1 MSLAVPA
8 LRINLSRDDLIMRA
22 GVVAFVG
29 VLLLIVG
36 LPLWALLAKGF
47 EDRNGNFVGVAN
59 YVSYFST
66 PALFQSALNSLQV
79 AAVTTVIGAGP
90 SICARGMR
98 EPVTCRVSSWVTGS
112 SACAAPPPGGAS

>member
-36 LPLWALLAKGF
+36 LPLWALLAL
-47 EDRNGNFVGVAN
+47 V
-59 YVSYFST
+59 
-66 PALFQSALNSLQV
+66 
-79 AAVTTVIGAGP
+79 
-90 SICARGMR
+90 
-98 EPVTCRVSSWVTGS
+98 
-112 SACAAPPPGGAS
+112 